1 MKNLLKLTRQ
11 FTRSFSQLRKV
22 PEFKLIKFDSKSKGD
37 YELFRELIIENMEFS
52 ALQFL
57 IPNLNDDIRDLRDK
71 DEVRNYFDRFGKD
84 KYLLDA
90 YNFVTQ
96 HHDIA
101 PLGYKKILQNGIFI
115 GNTGW
120 IMHEVNDDGVISK
133 IERGIHL
140 KQSLCS
146 PNLSD
151 KPSSIVKPRLAARIM
166 KVVVQDLEDNKDSL
180 NPDGQIVS
188 SILKTN
194 KRSQAFTKK
203 YRLNVGDP
211 TYEEGNTYKWVQRIG
226 DFVNRIPEI
235 NSLLDKSIKERKGGR
250 S

>member
-1 MKNLLKLTRQ
+1 MKNFTKLPIRQ
-11 FTRSFSQLRKV
+11 FTRAFSKLRKV
-22 PEFKLIKFDSKSKGD
+22 PEFKLIKFDPKSKGD

-57 IPNLNDDIRDLRDK
+57 IPNLDDDIEDLRDK
-71 DEVRNYFDRFGKD
+71 EEVGAYFDRFGKD

-96 HHDIA
+96 NHEKG
-101 PLGYKKILQNGIFI
+101 PLGYKKVLQDGQFV

-120 IMHEVNDDGVISK
+120 IMHEINDQGKISK

-151 KPSSIVKPRLAARIM
+151 KPNTSFKPRLGARIIR
-166 KVVVQDLEDNKDSL
+166 
-180 NPDGQIVS
+180 P
-188 SILKTN
+188 
-194 KRSQAFTKK
+194 
-203 YRLNVGDP
+203 
-211 TYEEGNTYKWVQRIG
+211 
-226 DFVNRIPEI
+226 
-235 NSLLDKSIKERKGGR
+235 
-250 S
+250 